1 MKSVVYVFDF
11 PIVDIDPV
19 RKFILVNSASIVL
32 NIISLLAAFIVTYSL
47 LFKKISMVYI
57 ARSPKRYRVL
67 FGLSG
72 GILASI
78 TVLLSVLTI
87 TNIDDFH
94 FIDALTI
101 GLQTYF
107 IFISLYGGGVVSG
120 IITLTC
126 ITAMRWLVDPNVR
139 MTEELSCMDMVAF
152 AITWIGLRLD
162 LERHWR
168 WALISTTTILLQS
181 GFFIMKGMDLGEL
194 LLYIGSMLFV
204 AVVMYFIM
212 HYVIQSLE
220 MYVYFQRNAMQ
231 DFLTKLDNL
240 RSLHL
245 KITRLVKRMKDT
257 NRDYTVMIADIDYF
271 KSINDTYGH
280 AAGDEV
286 LRQFSKLLS
295 EYCPKKDILARM
307 GGEEFCLIL
316 SSGIEDSEKLANHIR
331 EAVAG
336 HLFSLPTQQS
346 AFITVSFGL
355 AGCNRDRVHTVNDMH
370 EVMAD
375 ADRALYAAKTAG
387 RNRVSV
393 YQAGDSAGHFRR
405 SGWN

>member
-1 MKSVVYVFDF
+1 VYVVDF

-32 NIISLLAAFIVTYSL
+32 NFISLLAAFIVIYSL
-47 LFKKISMVYI
+47 FFKKLSAVYI
-57 ARSPKRYRVL
+57 SRPPRRYRVL
-67 FGLSG
+67 FGFIG
-72 GILASI
+72 GILASV

-87 TNIDDFH
+87 TDIDDFH

-101 GLQTYF
+101 GLRTYF
-107 IFISLYGGGVVSG
+107 IFISLYGGGAVAG
-120 IITLTC
+120 IMTLAC
-126 ITAMRWLVDPNVR
+126 ITAIRWLVDPNIR
-139 MTEELSCMDMVAF
+139 IAEELTCIDLFVFLM
-152 AITWIGLRLD
+152 TWIGLRLD
-162 LERHWR
+162 LGRKWR
-168 WALISTTTILLQS
+168 WTLISTTTILLQS
-181 GFFIMKGMDLGEL
+181 GFFMLRGMELEEL
-194 LLYIGSMLFV
+194 LLFMGSMLVV
-204 AVVMYFIM
+204 AVVVYIIM
-212 HYVIQSLE
+212 HYVIRLLE

-231 DFLTKLDNL
+231 DYLTKLDNL

-245 KITRLVKRMKDT
+245 KIARLVKRMQNT
-257 NRDYTVMIADIDYF
+257 SRDYTVMIADIDHF

-286 LRQFSKLLS
+286 LRQFSQLLT

-316 SSGIEDSEKLANHIR
+316 SGGIEESEKLANQIR

-355 AGCNRDRVHTVNDMH
+355 ASCNRERVHTIDDMH
-370 EVMAD
+370 EVMDEAD
-375 ADRALYAAKTAG
+375 QALYAAKTAG
-387 RNRVSV
+387 RNRVAAV
-393 YQAGDSAGHFRR
+393 QAGDASHRPRR
-405 SGWN
+405 TGWN

>member
-1 MKSVVYVFDF
+1 MYFVDF

-32 NIISLLAAFIVTYSL
+32 NFISLLAAFIVIYSL
-47 LFKKISMVYI
+47 FFKKLSAVYI
-57 ARSPKRYRVL
+57 SRPPKRYRIL
-67 FGLSG
+67 FGFIG
-72 GILASI
+72 GVLASI

-87 TNIDDFH
+87 TDIENLH

-101 GLQTYF
+101 GLRTYF
-107 IFISLYGGGVVSG
+107 IFIALYGGGAVSG
-120 IITLTC
+120 IITMAC
-126 ITAMRWLVDPNVR
+126 ITAIRWLVDPNIR
-139 MTEELSCMDMVAF
+139 IAGELTCIDSIVFVM
-152 AITWIGLRLD
+152 TWIGLRMDLD
-162 LERHWR
+162 RRWR
-168 WALISTTTILLQS
+168 WALISTSTILLQS
-181 GFFIMKGMDLGEL
+181 GFFILRGMELEDL
-194 LLYIGSMLFV
+194 LLYIGLMLVV
-204 AVVMYFIM
+204 AVVVYFIM

-245 KITRLVKRMKDT
+245 KITRLVKRMQDT
-257 NRDYTVMIADIDYF
+257 NREYTVMIADIDYF

-316 SSGIEDSEKLANHIR
+316 SGSIEESEKLANQIR
-331 EAVAG
+331 EAVAS

-355 AGCNRDRVHTVNDMH
+355 AGCNRERVRTLNDMH
-370 EVMAD
+370 EVMDEAD
-375 ADRALYAAKTAG
+375 QALYAAKTAG

-393 YQAGDSAGHFRR
+393 YRTGDVVNYPRR
-405 SGWN
+405 TGWN